1 MKRDTVFLS
10 LLGLAVAASRAEA
23 AGAAGGDAFSS
34 FIPLIVIFGIF
45 YFLVIRPQQK
55 RAKEHEAKLTALKKD
70 DKIITTGGIYGTI
83 VAVREGVLEVKIA
96 DNVKVQ
102 LARSAVADL
111 VKDETEKAAEA
122 ASSSIV
128 SK

>member
-1 MKRDTVFLS
+1 MKSSILLS
-10 LLGLAVAASRAEA
+10 LISLVVITSSANA
-23 AGAAGGDAFSS
+23 AGAGGGDAFSS
-34 FIPLIVIFGIF
+34 FVPLIVIFGIF

-55 RAKEHEAKLTALKKD
+55 RAKEHEAKVNSLKRD

-102 LARSAVADL
+102 VARSAVSD
-111 VKDETEKAAEA
+111 VIKDDAEKPVEVVTPT
-122 ASSSIV
+122 IV